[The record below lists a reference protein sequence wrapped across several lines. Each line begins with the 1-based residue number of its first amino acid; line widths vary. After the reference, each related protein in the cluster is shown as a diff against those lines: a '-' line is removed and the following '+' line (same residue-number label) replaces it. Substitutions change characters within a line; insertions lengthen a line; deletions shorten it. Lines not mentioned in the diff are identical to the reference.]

1 MRGTR
6 MHDLRGY
13 SRYFSLLVA
22 VAVFFVFVL
31 PESAQALPMFARQT
45 GQNCVACHAGGQ
57 YPELTPFGREFKLT
71 GYTLGQRTSI
81 PLSVM
86 GLLSNSNVSNTSK
99 SGDPANDFKAN
110 GETIL
115 PTVSVFT
122 GGKITNNLGAFVQ
135 ITHDRY
141 ASPSALGNYQDTFA
155 DNMDFRY
162 ADHVID
168 GKRDLIWGISVNN
181 NPSLADPWNTAAA
194 WMQYVPVPSPG
205 SSQFIDGNTPYPGHG
220 SGGNLAG
227 VTAYAFLNHRYYA
240 ELGGYTT
247 SKGVL
252 KFMSAGLDDSSVTKL
267 NGFNPYWRFALNHEW
282 GAHSLMIGT
291 SGMLA
296 EVYDNPLDT
305 SDPTTLHRY
314 RDVSADL
321 QYQYLLDPHAVT
333 AQLVFAHNAH
343 QYPDGT
349 SDGQAS
355 FADASGNQLGNFN
368 AQDTT
373 DIMRAKVSYVYQA
386 KYGGSLAYFNQTG
399 SVNTANQSSGFGIG
413 APGMLDPASARL
425 GNFSGDPKVRGWTL
439 EAFWMPTQ
447 YARIGVQYTNYNVFN
462 GASNN
467 YDGFGRNAQDNNSL
481 FIYLWAAY

>member
-1 MRGTR
+1 M
-6 MHDLRGY
+6 
-13 SRYFSLLVA
+13 
-22 VAVFFVFVL
+22 
-31 PESAQALPMFARQT
+31 
-45 GQNCVACHAGGQ
+45 
-57 YPELTPFGREFKLT
+57 T

-86 GLLSNSNVSNTSK
+86 GLLSNSKVSNTSK
-99 SGDPANDFKAN
+99 SDDPANDFKAN

-141 ASPSALGNYQDTFA
+141 ADTSSAGNYQDTFA

-162 ADHVID
+162 ADHFID

-205 SSQFIDGNTPYPGHG
+205 SSQFIDGTTPYPGHG

-240 ELGGYTT
+240 EFGGYTT

-267 NGFNPYWRFALNHEW
+267 NGVNPYWRLAINHEW

-296 EVYDNPLDT
+296 EVFDNPLDT

-314 RDVSADL
+314 RDVSVDL
-321 QYQYLLDPHAVT
+321 QYQYLLDPHTVT

-413 APGMLDPASARL
+413 TPGMLDPASVRL
-425 GNFSGDPKVRGWTL
+425 GNFSGDPAVRGWTL
-439 EAFWMPTQ
+439 ETFWMPTQ
-447 YARIGVQYTNYNVFN
+447 YTRVGAQYTNYNIFN